1 MISIHIDWLTI
12 IIRLLIAASLGG
24 IIGWERE
31 IRNKQAG
38 FKTNLLVSV
47 GSSLIMITS
56 IYGFGDL
63 IDHPNARFDPARLSA
78 QVVSGIGFL
87 GAGAIMRRSNHIS
100 GLTTAAM
107 LWVVAGIGLSV
118 GAGFY
123 VPAVA
128 TTLIVVICIVVM
140 RKIETRFVLTS
151 VEGTMQFTLKEDI
164 LKLDDLRTVME
175 KERIEIHNVS
185 VTRQDESDTSYKILT
200 VDCSI
205 RLKRN
210 LEVLAI
216 MGRFE
221 QLNGVIEITFDWKG
235 K

>member
-1 MISIHIDWLTI
+1 MESIHIDWLSI
-12 IIRLLIAASLGG
+12 IIRLLIAALLGG

-31 IRNKQAG
+31 LRNKQAG

-47 GSSLIMITS
+47 GSSLIMLTS

-87 GAGAIMRRSNHIS
+87 GAGAIMRRSNHVS

-128 TTLIVVICIVVM
+128 TTVIVVACTVITRRLENKYVM
-140 RKIETRFVLTS
+140 TS
-151 VEGTMQFTLKEDI
+151 VDGTMQISVKEDVLNLQSLRNI
-164 LKLDDLRTVME
+164 LE
-175 KERIEIHNVS
+175 KDHFEIHNVS
-185 VTRQDESDTSYKILT
+185 VTRHDKYDASYKRIA

-205 RLKRN
+205 RLKNN
-210 LEVLAI
+210 LDILPLME
-216 MGRFE
+216 RFE
-221 QLNGVIEITFDWKG
+221 QLDGVMEITFDWKG
-235 K
+235 R